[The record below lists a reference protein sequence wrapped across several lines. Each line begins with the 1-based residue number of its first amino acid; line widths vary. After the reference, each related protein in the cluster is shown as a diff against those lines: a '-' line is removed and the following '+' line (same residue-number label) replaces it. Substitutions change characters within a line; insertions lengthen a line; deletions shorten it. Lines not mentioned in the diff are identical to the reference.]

1 MSTMQPHEN
10 PPPKDRRYLHRPFSK
25 GTPKKDTN
33 TIVTEKVPGTV
44 MRDLSELSNLEIVA

>member
-1 MSTMQPHEN
+1 MQPHEN